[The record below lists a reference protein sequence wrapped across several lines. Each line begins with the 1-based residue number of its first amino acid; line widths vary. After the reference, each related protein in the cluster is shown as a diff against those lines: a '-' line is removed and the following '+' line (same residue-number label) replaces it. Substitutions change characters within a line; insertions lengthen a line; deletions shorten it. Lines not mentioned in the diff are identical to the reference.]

1 VQTGNRPTKR
11 NLDFSG
17 SAEILLL
24 RGLLGSDSNP
34 RPQHAVH
41 LASKKLSNQNCCRI
55 IITWQVGDMSLER
68 HFRSGSQLRI
78 WIRPLLASVVLI
90 ATLAARNVAPHFPQA
105 PGLHFTISADSHHD
119 QRPRFVHSS
128 SEWGVPDKNSLR
140 VPPADKS
147 AHLTPAPQPFFTPQ
161 TKGVHYDR
169 PPPIC

>member
-1 VQTGNRPTKR
+1 MQTGNRPTKR

-161 TKGVHYDR
+161 TKDVHYDR